1 MARFTLVVRPDGR
14 ALLTTEQQL
23 SRHEADQLVE
33 QIREWDAGHW
43 PVAILPETTV
53 VQVSELDLALEPAG
67 AGRA

>member
-23 SRHEADQLVE
+23 SRHEAAQIVE
-33 QIREWDAGHW
+33 QIREWDAGQW

-53 VQVSELDLALEPAG
+53 VQVADLDLDLEPT
-67 AGRA
+67 GRVG